1 MADFKKAQIILEKIE
16 GGYVHDPLD
25 RGGETLNGIARKFFP
40 DWNGWKVVDE
50 LKKKSANLA
59 ELKST
64 LKNDS
69 KLQREIELFYKEH
82 FWDKM
87 KLDSIN
93 SDVVAQNI
101 YLFGVNAGISRSIKA
116 AQKVSGVVVDGKIG
130 PKTIEAINNMNEND
144 FKKAFDTEEIAHYN
158 SIVQKNPSQERF
170 LKGWLNRSNLV

>member
-69 KLQREIELFYKEH
+69 KLPREIELFYKEH

-101 YLFGVNAGISRSIKA
+101 YLIGVNAGISRSIKT

-144 FKKAFDTEEIAHYN
+144 FKKAFDAEEIAHYN

-170 LKGWLNRSNLV
+170 FKGWLNRANLV